1 MVAIVLVSI
10 KVDTAKIKLD
20 INYMKS
26 KKDLNFWE
34 ARELV
39 YKVGDKSASAYLVL
53 DGSAEIISTDGI
65 KLNSFG
71 PNELFGEASL
81 VLQSDRTVSVWAGP
95 SGLTAKVIGSVSL
108 KRRLQKDLFLSALVR
123 KLETRLIEANKI
135 IDALSKKTK
144 KTK

>member
-10 KVDTAKIKLD
+10 KVDTDKIKLD

-39 YKVGDKSASAYLVL
+39 YKVGDKSTSAYLVL
-53 DGSAEIISTDGI
+53 DGSAEIISNDGM

-135 IDALSKKTK
+135 IDALSKKIK

>member
-1 MVAIVLVSI
+1 MALIPVVNAETKS
-10 KVDTAKIKLD
+10 D

-26 KKDLNFWE
+26 KKDLSFWE
-34 ARELV
+34 AKELV

-53 DGSAEIISTDGI
+53 DGSAEIISADGI
-65 KLNSFG
+65 RLNSFG

-81 VLQSDRTVSVWAGP
+81 VLQTDRTVSVRAGP
-95 SGLTAKVIGSVSL
+95 SGLTAKVIGSTSL

-135 IDALSKKTK
+135 IDSLSKKPK

>member
-1 MVAIVLVSI
+1 LALIP
-10 KVDTAKIKLD
+10 VDNAETKSD

-26 KKDLNFWE
+26 KKDLSFWE
-34 ARELV
+34 AKELV
-39 YKVGDKSASAYLVL
+39 YKAGDKSASAYLVL
-53 DGSAEIISTDGI
+53 DGSAEIISADGI
-65 KLNSFG
+65 RLNSFG

-81 VLQSDRTVSVWAGP
+81 VLQTDRTVSVRAGP
-95 SGLTAKVIGSVSL
+95 SGLTAKVIGSTSL

-135 IDALSKKTK
+135 IDSLSKKPR

>member
-10 KVDTAKIKLD
+10 KVDTDKIKLE

-135 IDALSKKTK
+135 IDALSKKIK

>member
-1 MVAIVLVSI
+1 MALIP
-10 KVDTAKIKLD
+10 VDNAETKSD

-26 KKDLNFWE
+26 KKDLSFWE
-34 ARELV
+34 AKELV

-53 DGSAEIISTDGI
+53 DGSAEIISADGI
-65 KLNSFG
+65 RLNSFG

-81 VLQSDRTVSVWAGP
+81 VLQTDRTVSVRAGP
-95 SGLTAKVIGSVSL
+95 SGLTAKVIGSTSL

-135 IDALSKKTK
+135 IDSLSKKPR

>member
-1 MVAIVLVSI
+1 MALIQVDNAEI
-10 KVDTAKIKLD
+10 KSD

-26 KKDLNFWE
+26 KKDLSFWE
-34 ARELV
+34 AKELV
-39 YKVGDKSASAYLVL
+39 YKAGDKSASAYLVL
-53 DGSAEIISTDGI
+53 DGSAEIISADGI

-81 VLQSDRTVSVWAGP
+81 VLQTDRTVSVRAGP
-95 SGLTAKVIGSVSL
+95 SGLTAKVIGSTSL

-135 IDALSKKTK
+135 IDSLSKKPR

>member
-1 MVAIVLVSI
+1 MALIP
-10 KVDTAKIKLD
+10 VDNAETKSD
-20 INYMKS
+20 RNYMKS

-34 ARELV
+34 AKELV
-39 YKVGDKSASAYLVL
+39 YKAGDKSASAYLVL
-53 DGSAEIISTDGI
+53 DGSAEIISADGI
-65 KLNSFG
+65 RLNSFG

-81 VLQSDRTVSVWAGP
+81 VLQTDRTVSVRAGP
-95 SGLTAKVIGSVSL
+95 SGLTAKVIGSTSL

-135 IDALSKKTK
+135 IDSLSKKPR

>member
-1 MVAIVLVSI
+1 MALIP
-10 KVDTAKIKLD
+10 VDNAETKSD

-26 KKDLNFWE
+26 KKDLSFWD
-34 ARELV
+34 AKELV
-39 YKVGDKSASAYLVL
+39 YKAGDKSASAYLVL
-53 DGSAEIISTDGI
+53 DGSAEIISADGI
-65 KLNSFG
+65 RLNSFG

-81 VLQSDRTVSVWAGP
+81 VLQTDRTVSVRAGP
-95 SGLTAKVIGSVSL
+95 SGLTAKVIGSTSL

-135 IDALSKKTK
+135 IDSLSKKPR

>member
-1 MVAIVLVSI
+1 MALIP
-10 KVDTAKIKLD
+10 VDNAETKSD

-26 KKDLNFWE
+26 KKDLSFWE
-34 ARELV
+34 AMELV
-39 YKVGDKSASAYLVL
+39 YKAGDKSASAYLVL
-53 DGSAEIISTDGI
+53 DGSAEIISADGI

-81 VLQSDRTVSVWAGP
+81 VLQTDRTVSVRAGP
-95 SGLTAKVIGSVSL
+95 SGLTAKVIGSTSL

-123 KLETRLIEANKI
+123 KLETRLTEANKI
-135 IDALSKKTK
+135 IDSLSKKPR